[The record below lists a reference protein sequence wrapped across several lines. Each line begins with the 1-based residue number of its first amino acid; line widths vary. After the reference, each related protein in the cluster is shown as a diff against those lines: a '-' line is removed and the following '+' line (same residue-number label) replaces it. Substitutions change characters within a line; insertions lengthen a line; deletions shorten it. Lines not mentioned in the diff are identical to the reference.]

1 MDKLRI
7 LFVCPQNYADES
19 ESSEVM
25 LQAFEVCKQNVN
37 TNVSWI
43 KESKFKSL
51 TLNKTDFVVF
61 EKFEGPLFEEL
72 QNTKSTR
79 IVGPWAVSICLT
91 EGKAIP
97 NYEWPMYN
105 VAMYNCIVTCS
116 HLTKNHKMEVRNK
129 VELMGGCY
137 VDNLVEKNTHL
148 VTGSAKSEK
157 YLIAAEAGL
166 KLMRPTWID
175 DVWTASQTANVHADD
190 EDFQKHKCLTFH
202 NLTISSTGITN
213 LAEKLKIEKL
223 VTENGGNFSGKLTLA
238 TTDVLVCS
246 GDVVKSEKYK
256 AARQCEHI
264 KCVNVNWVTDSV
276 AKGYAL
282 SHDLYKVQKI
292 TSTPTKRDKYVNPE
306 FSVLSAIGGFNTS
319 SRTHIE
325 ETLSMT
331 SSDGERVSNNKRK
344 AKDNL
349 DELIESLD
357 IKKAKKSGEY
367 LDGCSVYLTGF
378 GSEHIDKL
386 NKIINLSGATRYD
399 TFSDRVTHVI
409 VGDSSSHEV
418 AIIKNKNSS
427 AVLVSLQWLID
438 SMEQKQPVVED
449 KYLVVT
455 VDVDVNLGS
464 PLSKKGLSLLRS
476 NRTVTEKEIELNN
489 MNEEEMDNDFT
500 PQSMAP
506 PNESDTLGMLLNGID
521 GTKLIKE
528 IQEPP
533 KCTPQFQPTEASTQQ
548 SSMSVTQDAETE
560 VSRIFEH
567 SKFLIVGFD
576 DEEFAELKK
585 SITDLGGDV
594 VSKSYKGI
602 PDYAVVPMFN
612 KNELH
617 HTASEIVNELF
628 IRECIKQ
635 EELLLSIDYYHRPVD
650 IPDTKP
656 VEDCVITISSYSGT
670 ERNFLRHLIEA
681 LGGLA
686 QEQFARVRSENKGL
700 FASTHL
706 VSFEA
711 SGKKYE
717 AALKWG
723 LPVISKDWLL
733 ECAKTGKKVYEGD
746 FLLGEST
753 APDRREEYVEN
764 TPQKCKVPNDTAK
777 VYVTPSDLAGSSKSS
792 KVLTPVNNVTPYH
805 KRFLNSAEKF
815 SQVTPVNKIMKQFR
829 ESNLNFSQSNKE
841 TKEYSIPQ
849 PWAFVKTP
857 ETPLGAFLKP
867 DPSPNLKKQ
876 FEYWLGQFPDKPS
889 PKSNKSTPLSEIKR
903 QLAEKVAKIGAYK
916 LNFDETGED
925 LPEQR
930 LQQQQLDTTDTNS
943 EVTPNEADITPEN
956 QQIAS
961 RIKQIEDLLSA
972 SGSAKRQST
981 NFQALIPG
989 PAGTSEYKDSQP
1001 CTVGW
1006 DFRSQ
1011 EHQQA
1016 KSQLKIFSLS
1026 GIADDTERAKMVTDL
1041 EQLGATVSNLAN
1053 YDPSCTHLLCP
1064 KPARNEKSLSCMASG
1079 KWILHTSYLEKSIE
1093 AGHFLNE
1100 EEFEFGNPKSVGKF
1114 TISHDRDTETR
1125 TQQMH
1130 WWRKEVGRRGYGAF
1144 NDMRA
1149 IVVAN
1154 KREPII
1160 RVIEAGG
1167 GVVINLKPPF
1177 EDTVHATHC
1186 LLEQKSVD
1194 KFTDYIPLAKQG
1206 IYLVNTVYISDH
1218 LHNPNKDIRD
1228 CILPY
1233 FSKYYGRN

>member
-1 MDKLRI
+1 KFSQVTPVNKIMKQFRESNLNFSQSNKETKEYSI
-7 LFVCPQNYADES
+7 PQ
-19 ESSEVM
+19 
-25 LQAFEVCKQNVN
+25 
-37 TNVSWI
+37 
-43 KESKFKSL
+43 
-51 TLNKTDFVVF
+51 
-61 EKFEGPLFEEL
+61 
-72 QNTKSTR
+72 
-79 IVGPWAVSICLT
+79 PWAFVKTPETPLGAFLKPDPS
-91 EGKAIP
+91 P
-97 NYEWPMYN
+97 N
-105 VAMYNCIVTCS
+105 
-116 HLTKNHKMEVRNK
+116 
-129 VELMGGCY
+129 
-137 VDNLVEKNTHL
+137 
-148 VTGSAKSEK
+148 
-157 YLIAAEAGL
+157 
-166 KLMRPTWID
+166 
-175 DVWTASQTANVHADD
+175 
-190 EDFQKHKCLTFH
+190 
-202 NLTISSTGITN
+202 
-213 LAEKLKIEKL
+213 
-223 VTENGGNFSGKLTLA
+223 
-238 TTDVLVCS
+238 
-246 GDVVKSEKYK
+246 
-256 AARQCEHI
+256 
-264 KCVNVNWVTDSV
+264 
-276 AKGYAL
+276 
-282 SHDLYKVQKI
+282 
-292 TSTPTKRDKYVNPE
+292 
-306 FSVLSAIGGFNTS
+306 
-319 SRTHIE
+319 
-325 ETLSMT
+325 
-331 SSDGERVSNNKRK
+331 
-344 AKDNL
+344 
-349 DELIESLD
+349 
-357 IKKAKKSGEY
+357 
-367 LDGCSVYLTGF
+367 
-378 GSEHIDKL
+378 
-386 NKIINLSGATRYD
+386 
-399 TFSDRVTHVI
+399 
-409 VGDSSSHEV
+409 
-418 AIIKNKNSS
+418 
-427 AVLVSLQWLID
+427 
-438 SMEQKQPVVED
+438 
-449 KYLVVT
+449 
-455 VDVDVNLGS
+455 
-464 PLSKKGLSLLRS
+464 
-476 NRTVTEKEIELNN
+476 
-489 MNEEEMDNDFT
+489 
-500 PQSMAP
+500 
-506 PNESDTLGMLLNGID
+506 
-521 GTKLIKE
+521 
-528 IQEPP
+528 
-533 KCTPQFQPTEASTQQ
+533 
-548 SSMSVTQDAETE
+548 
-560 VSRIFEH
+560 
-567 SKFLIVGFD
+567 
-576 DEEFAELKK
+576 LKK
-585 SITDLGGDV
+585 QFEYWLGQF
-594 VSKSYKGI
+594 
-602 PDYAVVPMFN
+602 PDKPSP
-612 KNELH
+612 KN
-617 HTASEIVNELF
+617 
-628 IRECIKQ
+628 
-635 EELLLSIDYYHRPVD
+635 
-650 IPDTKP
+650 TKP

-764 TPQKCKVPNDTAK
+764 TPQKCKVPNDTTK

-943 EVTPNEADITPEN
+943 EVTPSEADITPEN

-961 RIKQIEDLLSA
+961 RIKQLEDLLSA

-989 PAGTSEYKDSQP
+989 PAGTSEFKDSQP

-1100 EEFEFGNPKSVGKF
+1100 EEFEFGNPKSVGNF